1 MKPSELKSFIKDAV
15 REAIQEELKDI
26 LLEAVRAPK
35 LPIQETY
42 QMNNLLSPVSTG
54 TSTQV
59 TNSLPQKSPTEKRAM
74 MESIM
79 GDMRRGQD
87 TLSFNSADARG
98 AGINQTTLQV
108 APGMNTS
115 GEGSA
120 LPSGN
125 VGLDMIMGLMKKG
138 K

>member
-1 MKPSELKSFIKDAV
+1 MKPSELKSFIKEAV

-42 QMNNLLSPVSTG
+42 QMSPVAVDI
-54 TSTQV
+54 TSPQ
-59 TNSLPQKSPTEKRAM
+59 LPQKSATEKRAM

-87 TLSFNSADARG
+87 TLSFNSTDARG

-125 VGLDMIMGLMKKG
+125 VGLDMIMGLMGKK
-138 K
+138 

>member
-1 MKPSELKSFIKDAV
+1 MKPSELKSFIKEAV

-42 QMNNLLSPVSTG
+42 QMSPVAVDT
-54 TSTQV
+54 TAPQ
-59 TNSLPQKSPTEKRAM
+59 LPQKSATEKRAM

-98 AGINQTTLQV
+98 VGINQTTLQV

-115 GEGSA
+115 GEGSS
-120 LPSGN
+120 LPAGN
-125 VGLDMIMGLMKKG
+125 VGLDMIMGLMGKK
-138 K
+138 